1 MPQLL
6 QFKTFPVGL
15 EEETGLR
22 PQLESL
28 KKAVS
33 DFLEDGALRLA
44 AALSYYTILS
54 FAPLLLVVVGIA
66 GYVGGRQAIA
76 QQLIEQA
83 TTLVGPVGGELA
95 KAVLMSADEPRK
107 GFIAIVTG
115 IVTLLIGATGVF
127 GQLQDA
133 LNIIWE
139 VERKPG
145 GGVWSL
151 IRSRL
156 LSFAMVIGIGFMLL
170 VSLVL
175 SAAITLLQ
183 NHFASSIGHGL
194 LWQVINVG
202 VSLIVMSVLFGLMF
216 KLLPDVYIAWRDVV
230 FGAIV
235 TGLLVTIGKFAIGL
249 YLGHSS
255 VGSAY
260 GAAGSLVVLL
270 VWIYYTSLIVL
281 FGAELTQAY
290 ARKRGTAIRPKPH
303 AKLREC

>member
-6 QFKTFPVGL
+6 QFKTFPVGVD
-15 EEETGLR
+15 EEMGLKS
-22 PQLESL
+22 QLESV
-28 KKAVS
+28 KSATS

-44 AALSYYTILS
+44 AALSYYTVLS
-54 FAPLLLVVVGIA
+54 FAPLLLVIVGVA
-66 GYVGGRQAIA
+66 GYIGGREAIA
-76 QQLIEQA
+76 QQLIEQV
-83 TTLVGPVGGELA
+83 TTLIGPAGGELA
-95 KAVLMSADEPRK
+95 KSVLMSANEPHK

-115 IVTLLIGATGVF
+115 LVTLLIGATGVF

-139 VERKPG
+139 VERKAG

-156 LSFAMVIGIGFMLL
+156 LSFAMVLGIGFMLL

-183 NHFASSIGHGL
+183 NQFTSIIGNGW
-194 LWQVINVG
+194 LWQVINIVG
-202 VSLIVMSVLFGLMF
+202 SLIVMSVLFGLMF

-235 TGLLVTIGKFAIGL
+235 TGILVTIGKFGIGL

-290 ARKRGTAIRPKPH
+290 AVKRGTAIRPKAH
-303 AKLREC
+303 AKLRQC